1 MNIYLDCIP
10 CSVNNY
16 LRLIKT
22 GIVLDKLEEPVL
34 RELLKFFS
42 EVDYNQS
49 PPALGQKMHRM
60 LREFSKNPDPYG
72 EIKRKYNR
80 MMMDKYLDFK
90 KIVEDSPDPFET
102 AVRLAIAGNVM
113 DFGSRHQLDVM
124 ETIHRVL
131 NAELALDDS
140 DRLRCDIESAQTLLY
155 IGDNAGEIV
164 LDRILLETI
173 NHANVTFAVRG
184 SPVINDATEE
194 DAVMT
199 GIDRFAK
206 VVTTGDDAPG
216 VILETCSPDFVKIF
230 NEADVIIAKGQGNL
244 EGLSDVSRDIYFLLT
259 TKCQLISE
267 HLGVKEKE
275 FVVFRKNQAV
285 LC

>member
-10 CSVNNY
+10 CSINNY

-22 GIVLDKLEEPVL
+22 GIVPDNLKEPVL

-42 EVDYNQS
+42 EVDYHQS

-60 LREFSKNPDPYG
+60 LREFSKNSDPYH
-72 EIKRKYNR
+72 EIKINNNR
-80 MMMDKYLDFK
+80 MMMEKVHDFR
-90 KIVEDSPDPFET
+90 KIVEDSPDPFDT

-113 DFGSRHQLDVM
+113 DFGSHHRLDVM
-124 ETIHRVL
+124 ETIERVL
-131 NAELALDDS
+131 DAELAIDDT
-140 DRLRCDIESAQTLLY
+140 DHLKHDLEFAKTLLY

-164 LDRILLETI
+164 LDKLLLEII
-173 NHANVTFAVRG
+173 NHSNVTFAVRG
-184 SPVINDATEE
+184 SPVINDVTEE
-194 DAVMT
+194 DAIMT
-199 GIDRFAK
+199 GIENYAK
-206 VVTTGDDAPG
+206 IVSTGDDAPG

-244 EGLSDVSRDIYFLLT
+244 EGLIDVSRVIYFLLT

-267 HLGVKEKE
+267 HLGVKEKSFIVYKKE
-275 FVVFRKNQAV
+275 
-285 LC
+285 

>member
-1 MNIYLDCIP
+1 MNIYLDSIP
-10 CSVNNY
+10 CSINNF

-22 GIVLDKLEEPVL
+22 GIVPEKLKDPVL

-42 EVDYNQS
+42 EEDYNQS

-60 LREFSKNPDPYG
+60 LREFSKNSDPYE

-90 KIVEDSPDPFET
+90 KIIEDSQDPFET
-102 AVRLAIAGNVM
+102 AVRLAIAGNVI
-113 DFGSRHQLDVM
+113 DFGSHHQLDVM
-124 ETIHRVL
+124 ESIERVL

-140 DRLRCDIESAQTLLY
+140 DRLKHDIESARTLLY

-164 LDRILLETI
+164 LDKLLLETI
-173 NHANVTFAVRG
+173 NHPNVTFAVRG

-199 GIDRFAK
+199 GIDRVAK
-206 VVTTGDDAPG
+206 IVTTGDDAPG

-230 NEADVIIAKGQGNL
+230 NEADVVIAKGQGNL
-244 EGLSDVSRDIYFLLT
+244 EGLIDGSRGIYFLLT

-267 HLGVKEKE
+267 HLGVKEKD
-275 FVVFRKNQAV
+275 FVVFKKNQVV